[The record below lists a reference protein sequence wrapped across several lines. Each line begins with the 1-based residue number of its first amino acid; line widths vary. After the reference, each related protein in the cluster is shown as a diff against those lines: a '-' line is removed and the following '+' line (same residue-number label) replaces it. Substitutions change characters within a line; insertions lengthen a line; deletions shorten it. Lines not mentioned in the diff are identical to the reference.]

1 MSLLIRS
8 IGNHI
13 THNFIANI
21 FWQKEIAQVSSVTL
35 IPQSPNNDGEITY
48 VAYITF
54 ETYCETEAA
63 YDFICRLKE
72 GFYNFQYE
80 QGKFWVVEKGNHI
93 DGEIYIEKQTEFYDR
108 YYYEDD
114 GNIHLP
120 VYDDSELE
128 DNLDITY
135 PPHDHPSLTKEYKP
149 HLPLIDFNN
158 RLISSHSYFD
168 KNITD
173 NLTPHDFTHLKNE
186 VDIYFAILNS
196 KNVTSRKK
204 ISPIDDHNIDHNI
217 DHDLDH
223 DLDLS
228 IPILHRQQ
236 ALTDY
241 QTNLLYLD
249 LVL

>member
-128 DNLDITY
+128 DNFDITY
-135 PPHDHPSLTKEYKP
+135 PLDHTSLTKEYKP
-149 HLPLIDFNN
+149 HQPFIDFNN

-168 KNITD
+168 KNIND

-186 VDIYFAILNS
+186 LDIYFTLLNS
-196 KNVTSRKK
+196 QNVTSRKK
-204 ISPIDDHNIDHNI
+204 ISPIHDHNI
-217 DHDLDH
+217 
-223 DLDLS
+223 DLS

-236 ALTDY
+236 ALTNSEI
-241 QTNLLYLD
+241 NLLYLD